1 MDELQFQFQLV
12 RTEPAGLSAE
22 GPRTKH
28 IQNEVGNGDTSQVI

>member
-22 GPRTKH
+22 GPQDKAH
-28 IQNEVGNGDTSQVI
+28 SK